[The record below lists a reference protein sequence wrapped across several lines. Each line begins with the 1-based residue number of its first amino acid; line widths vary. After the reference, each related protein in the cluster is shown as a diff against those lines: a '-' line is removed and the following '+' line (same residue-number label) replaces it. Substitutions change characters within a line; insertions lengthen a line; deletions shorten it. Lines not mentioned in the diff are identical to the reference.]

1 MQILRAAL
9 PFLPQ
14 AMRMVDIGARLGQAD
29 P

>member
-14 AMRMVDIGARLGQAD
+14 AMLVVDMGARLGQAD